1 MGKSIFYVVGIAV
14 AAAVLFIGCDEAPVD
29 SGHILTTA
37 VNPPGS
43 GTVKRIPDNK
53 SYPEGQ
59 DVVVT
64 AVAEKGYE
72 FVEWDGSLQSTK
84 NVVTITMTDRDETL
98 LAVFRKDTTT
108 PQNAYKITF
117 NANGGS
123 VTQEADTTGVDGT
136 LASLP
141 TPTRSGYA
149 FKGWFTAAT
158 GGDSVTAGRVYSANA
173 TIYARWEAVSVPA
186 AYTVT
191 FNASGGT
198 VSPAS
203 ATTGADGKLASLPKP
218 ERKDYT
224 FKGWFTAA
232 TGGDSVTVSR
242 VYSENTTIYARWET
256 GSSPPDSAT
265 SPKNAY
271 TVTFNYNYSGG
282 ANTADT
288 TGADGK
294 LASLPAPAR
303 SGYAFKGWFTAATGG
318 DSVTVDRVYAA
329 NATVYA
335 RWEAVIVP
343 PAVTTFT
350 DDRDKKVYNKVVI
363 GTQTWMAENL
373 NYDVPD
379 DTTDVCYNN
388 SADSCAKYGRMYNW
402 NAATAACPAGWH
414 LPSDAEWTA
423 LTYYVGGAATAG
435 TKLKSKTG
443 WYNFNGAPNDAGTD
457 DYGFSALPGGYGNGS
472 GFHEAGSYGGW
483 WSATEGGAKLA
494 WYRRMYFYL
503 DYLYRYYNDKPNLSS
518 VRCVQD

>member
-1 MGKSIFYVVGIAV
+1 MGKSIFNALGIAA
-14 AAAVLFIGCDEAPVD
+14 AAAVLFAGCDYTPVD
-29 SGHILTTA
+29 DRAKYILTTDCT
-37 VNPPGS
+37 PSGG
-43 GTVKRIPDNK
+43 GTVTRYPDNK
-53 SYPEGQ
+53 VYSDSQE
-59 DVVVT
+59 VVVT
-64 AVAEKGYE
+64 AVPQKGYE
-72 FVEWDGSLQSTK
+72 FVRWKGSLSSTED
-84 NVVTITMTDRDETL
+84 VVTITMDKEKTL
-98 LAVFRKDTTT
+98 TAVFQKT
-108 PQNAYKITF
+108 
-117 NANGGS
+117 
-123 VTQEADTTGVDGT
+123 EA
-136 LASLP
+136 P
-141 TPTRSGYA
+141 TPPQT
-149 FKGWFTAAT
+149 
-158 GGDSVTAGRVYSANA
+158 VYPVA
-173 TIYARWEAVSVPA
+173 
-186 AYTVT
+186 

-198 VSPAS
+198 VSPTS

-242 VYSENTTIYARWET
+242 VYGANATIYARWET

-294 LASLPAPAR
+294 LASLPKPAR
-303 SGYAFKGWFTAATGG
+303 KDYTFKGWFTAATGG
-318 DSVTVDRVYAA
+318 DSVTVGRVYGA

-335 RWEAVIVP
+335 RWEAEP
-343 PAVTTFT
+343 PAKPIVTTFT

-388 SADSCAKYGRMYNW
+388 NADSCAKYGRLYDW
-402 NAATAACPAGWH
+402 DAATAACPVGWH

-483 WSATEGGAKLA
+483 GSATEGGAKLA